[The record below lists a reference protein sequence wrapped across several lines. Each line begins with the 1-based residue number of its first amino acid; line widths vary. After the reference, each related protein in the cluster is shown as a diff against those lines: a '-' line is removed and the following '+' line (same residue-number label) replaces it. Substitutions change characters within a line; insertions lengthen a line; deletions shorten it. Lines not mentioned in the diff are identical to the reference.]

1 MKKFFATLAIS
12 AVSLTATSAFAT
24 ATNLVVN
31 GGFENVTHGAGKFN
45 TLNNNLAGTTVATG
59 WTSAGYAF
67 IYTPGSADTT
77 GAGPSG
83 LKLWGPND
91 GSNNGLTTSPTGG
104 NFLASDGVYQIGAI
118 QQMINGLVAGQNY
131 QLSFDWA
138 GAQQYGLSGPTT
150 EGWQVSLGSQTFNT
164 PTISNVNHGFTGW
177 RSQSFTFTATGASEL
192 LSFLATG
199 SPNGLPP
206 FSLLDS
212 VSLVAVPEPGS
223 VPMMAI
229 GALALAA
236 VVARRRRQS
245 QR

>member
-1 MKKFFATLAIS
+1 MKNIL
-12 AVSLTATSAFAT
+12 ATSAFAALALT
-24 ATNLVVN
+24 SAAAFATTTNLVTN
-31 GGFENVTHGAGKFN
+31 GGFETVTNGAGKFS
-45 TLNNNLAGTTVATG
+45 TNNGTTVATG
-59 WTSAGYAF
+59 WTSTGYAF
-67 IYTPGSADTT
+67 IFTPGSADTT
-77 GAGPSG
+77 GAGPSH

-118 QQMINGLVAGQNY
+118 QQIINNLVIGQSY

-138 GAQQYGLSGPTT
+138 GAQQYGYTGPTT
-150 EGWQVSLGSQTFNT
+150 EGWKVSLGSQTFNT
-164 PTISNVNHGFTGW
+164 PTISNVSHGFTGW
-177 RSQSFTFTATGASEL
+177 RNQTFTFTATAASEV

-223 VPMMAI
+223 IPMMAI
-229 GALALAA
+229 GALALAG
-236 VVARRRRQS
+236 VVARRRRQTK
-245 QR
+245 R

>member
-1 MKKFFATLAIS
+1 MKKIFATLAVS
-12 AVSLTATSAFAT
+12 AASLIATSAFA
-24 ATNLVVN
+24 APVNLVTN
-31 GGFENVTHGAGKFN
+31 GGFENITNGAGKFN
-45 TLNNNLAGTTVATG
+45 TSSGGLAGTTVATG
-59 WTSAGYAF
+59 WTSTGYAF
-67 IYTPGSADTT
+67 IFTPGSADTT
-77 GAGPSG
+77 GAGPG
-83 LKLWGPND
+83 HLKLWGPGD
-91 GSNNGLTTSPTGG
+91 GSNNGLTGSPTGG

-118 QQMINGLVAGQNY
+118 QQIINGLVIGQSY

-138 GAQQYGLSGPTT
+138 GAQQYGFTGPTT
-150 EGWQVSLGSQTFNT
+150 EGWQVSLGAQTFNT

-177 RSQSFTFTATGASEL
+177 RNQTFTFTATGVSEV